1 MNNYLKRILIILI
14 LIIPFFCI
22 KNVYAASSTIKLTT
36 SNSNVSLNSIFTVNV
51 TVSEEGGKL
60 GSFEYSI
67 THDSKYLLL
76 ISGEEYQKDVGEG
89 DGKSKTYTLK
99 YKAISNGQTII
110 KVNDSRVVDWD
121 TEKDI
126 SVNNGSLTINIG
138 STTNTNTTESKSSD
152 NSLKSLFVEGF
163 NISPKFNKDTL
174 EYNVNLSSDT
184 LKIKIIAEKNDDT
197 ASITGDGEVDVKE
210 GNNTINVV
218 VTAENGAT
226 RTYKINAY
234 VQEQAPITVKIK
246 GKKYTVLKKL
256 IGINLPSG
264 FKEKTIKIN
273 DTEVDA
279 FYNDKLNFT
288 IVGLKDSIG
297 NISLYLY
304 DETLNKYT
312 KYSPIVS
319 DGLSIIILNA
329 PENKIPHRYYKTKFS
344 YNGDLVTGYTLSE
357 KSDFRV
363 VYGINTETGSKG
375 LYLYDI
381 KENTIQRFYNDQVNI
396 YVELIQKIKYAF
408 IILGSFILLL
418 TLIIIS
424 LLSKNIKFKKKYIE
438 KRLSKIDNPIYTDDI
453 KYQDLE
459 GTTTLKKVE
468 KYKNK
473 DKPTKK
479 RKREKTFLDE

>member
-1 MNNYLKRILIILI
+1 M
-14 LIIPFFCI
+14 
-22 KNVYAASSTIKLTT
+22 
-36 SNSNVSLNSIFTVNV
+36 
-51 TVSEEGGKL
+51 
-60 GSFEYSI
+60 
-67 THDSKYLLL
+67 
-76 ISGEEYQKDVGEG
+76 
-89 DGKSKTYTLK
+89 
-99 YKAISNGQTII
+99 
-110 KVNDSRVVDWD
+110 
-121 TEKDI
+121 
-126 SVNNGSLTINIG
+126 
-138 STTNTNTTESKSSD
+138 
-152 NSLKSLFVEGF
+152 
-163 NISPKFNKDTL
+163 
-174 EYNVNLSSDT
+174 
-184 LKIKIIAEKNDDT
+184 
-197 ASITGDGEVDVKE
+197 
-210 GNNTINVV
+210 
-218 VTAENGAT
+218 
-226 RTYKINAY
+226 
-234 VQEQAPITVKIK
+234 
-246 GKKYTVLKKL
+246 
-256 IGINLPSG
+256 
-264 FKEKTIKIN
+264 
-273 DTEVDA
+273 
-279 FYNDKLNFT
+279 NFT

>member
-210 GNNTINVV
+210 GNNTIIVV
-218 VTAENGAT
+218 VTA
-226 RTYKINAY
+226 
-234 VQEQAPITVKIK
+234 
-246 GKKYTVLKKL
+246 
-256 IGINLPSG
+256 
-264 FKEKTIKIN
+264 
-273 DTEVDA
+273 
-279 FYNDKLNFT
+279 
-288 IVGLKDSIG
+288 
-297 NISLYLY
+297 
-304 DETLNKYT
+304 
-312 KYSPIVS
+312 
-319 DGLSIIILNA
+319 
-329 PENKIPHRYYKTKFS
+329 
-344 YNGDLVTGYTLSE
+344 
-357 KSDFRV
+357 
-363 VYGINTETGSKG
+363 
-375 LYLYDI
+375 
-381 KENTIQRFYNDQVNI
+381 
-396 YVELIQKIKYAF
+396 
-408 IILGSFILLL
+408 
-418 TLIIIS
+418 
-424 LLSKNIKFKKKYIE
+424 
-438 KRLSKIDNPIYTDDI
+438 
-453 KYQDLE
+453 
-459 GTTTLKKVE
+459 
-468 KYKNK
+468 
-473 DKPTKK
+473 
-479 RKREKTFLDE
+479 